1 MKNKGTNMKDK
12 SIRVAIVG
20 TGGMAH
26 AHAGSLQKMRAVEL
40 VAVADVDAARA
51 KVFAEKFGVPQAFGD
66 FSEMLSKAPVD
77 AVINVTP
84 DAFHA
89 PLTLE
94 ALAAGKHVLCE
105 KPLATNYADARRMA
119 VAAQKAGV
127 IHMVNFSYRNS
138 AAVQRAHAMVS
149 RGDIGRPIHFE
160 ASYLQSWLTSTI
172 WGEWRTSPGWLW
184 RLSTEHGSK
193 GALGDIGV
201 HILDMAAFA
210 MGPFASVNCRLKT
223 FDKAKGGRIGKYRL
237 DANDSAV
244 IHAEMKSGAMGVVHM
259 SRWAT
264 GHSNSLQLRV
274 YGDKGSIVINLDKS
288 YNHLDVCLGKDRNK
302 AIWKTV
308 ACAKTPNMHER
319 FLKCIRTGK
328 ADQPDF
334 VQGASIQRVLDA
346 CFRSDGTGTAIRL

>member
-1 MKNKGTNMKDK
+1 MSK

-26 AHAGSLQKMRAVEL
+26 AHAGSLQKMRGVE
-40 VAVADVDAARA
+40 VTAVADVDAARA
-51 KVFAEKFGVPQAFGD
+51 QAFAAKFNVSRSYD
-66 FSEMLSKAPVD
+66 NFTKLLAEAPVD

-94 ALAAGKHVLCE
+94 AVAAGKHVLCE
-105 KPLATNYADARRMA
+105 KPLATNYADAKHMA
-119 VAAQKAGV
+119 VAAKKKGV
-127 IHMVNFSYRNS
+127 VHMVNFSYRNS
-138 AAVQRAHAMVS
+138 AAVQCAHTMVS

-184 RLSTEHGSK
+184 RLSTAHGSK

-201 HILDMAAFA
+201 HILDMASFA
-210 MGPFASVNCRLKT
+210 LGSYASVSCRLRT
-223 FDKAKGGRIGKYRL
+223 FDKAKGGRVGKYKL

-244 IHAEMKSGAMGVVHM
+244 INAEMENGALGVVHL

-274 YGDKGSIVINLDKS
+274 YGEKGALVVNLDKS
-288 YNHLDVCLGKDRNK
+288 YNHLDVCMGPDRNK
-302 AIWKTV
+302 AQWKTI
-308 ACAKTPNMHER
+308 ACPKTPNMHER
-319 FLKCIRTGK
+319 FLKSIRTGK
-328 ADQPDF
+328 IEQPDF
-334 VQGASIQRVLDA
+334 NQGAAIQRVMDA
-346 CFRSDGTGTAIRL
+346 CFESDEAGRAVRP